1 MILALT
7 LAAALLIGLALGL
20 LGGGGSILTLPVL
33 VYLAGIAPKPAIAM
47 SLFVVAVTSAVSVL
61 PHARAGRVRWRTA
74 LLFGVAGMVGAYGG
88 GRLAEYVPAGLLLVG
103 FGVLML
109 AAAIAMIRGRRGG
122 AATDREASAVLMALL
137 GAAVGLVTGMVGAG
151 GGFVIVPALTLLAG
165 LPMAAAVGTSLL
177 VIALQSTAGFL
188 GHVHSVAISWP
199 LTISLTVIA
208 VVGSLLGARLAGR
221 VSQER
226 LRTGFGWFLV
236 VMSGLVLVEQAPAGV
251 RHWLF
256 ASPAGWVVLAVMA
269 AVVVAAVA
277 TGIRRRQ
284 RERQHERV
292 EAPVG

>member
-188 GHVHSVAISWP
+188 GHVHSVAIPWP

-256 ASPAGWVVLAVMA
+256 ASPAGWAVLAVVAGA
-269 AVVVAAVA
+269 AVAAVA
-277 TGIRRRQ
+277 TRVRRAR
-284 RERQHERV
+284 RDRRDERV
-292 EAPVG
+292 GLPVG

>member
-33 VYLAGIAPKPAIAM
+33 VYLAGVAPKPAIAM

-88 GRLAEYVPAGLLLVG
+88 GRLAEYLPAGLLLVG

-122 AATDREASAVLMALL
+122 ATTDREAPVALMALL
-137 GAAVGLVTGMVGAG
+137 GAAVGLVTGLVGAG

-165 LPMAAAVGTSLL
+165 LPMVAAVGTSLL
-177 VIALQSTAGFL
+177 VIALQSTAGFF
-188 GHVHSVAISWP
+188 GHVHSVAIPWP
-199 LTISLTVIA
+199 LTIGLTIIA

-221 VSQER
+221 VSQDR

-256 ASPAGWVVLAVMA
+256 ATPAGWAVLAVVA
-269 AVVVAAVA
+269 GAVVAVTA
-277 TGIRRRQ
+277 TRVRRGRRHQ
-284 RERQHERV
+284 RV
-292 EAPVG
+292 DVPVG